1 MPSIEYS
8 GLKVSGG
15 KVFAIFTLLGA
26 LGGAAWTGF
35 TFYQDY
41 LDMKEKI
48 TLYTEPDLSQ
58 YDEGMAVL
66 KSEIDMILQE
76 ITIISDVARDM
87 RSDMK
92 ADLRQMNGDIR
103 HITEIVNDVEDRQK
117 EDNRQ
122 LLDEIKL
129 LEESLDLKINK
140 ALNNPL
146 NSMSAK
152 SKQEV
157 IMCDCKTDEDCVCR
171 LRQR

>member
-8 GLKVSGG
+8 GMKITGG

-48 TLYTEPDLSQ
+48 TLYTEPDLSR

-66 KSEIDMILQE
+66 KSEIDMILDE
-76 ITIISDVARDM
+76 ITLVSDVAKDLKN
-87 RSDMK
+87 DMK

-117 EDNRQ
+117 EDNRE
-122 LLDEIKL
+122 LLDELKVM
-129 LEESLDLKINK
+129 EQNLDLKINK

-146 NSMSAK
+146 SGMSAK
-152 SKQEV
+152 GQ
-157 IMCDCKTDEDCVCR
+157 
-171 LRQR
+171 

>member
-8 GLKVSGG
+8 GMKITGG

-41 LDMKEKI
+41 LDMKQKI
-48 TLYTEPDLSQ
+48 TMYTEPDLSS

-66 KSEIDMILQE
+66 KSEIDMILDE
-76 ITIISDVARDM
+76 ITLVADVAKDLKN
-87 RSDMK
+87 DMK

-117 EDNRQ
+117 EDNRE
-122 LLDEIKL
+122 LLDELKVM
-129 LEESLDLKINK
+129 EQNLDLKINK

-146 NSMSAK
+146 SGMSAK
-152 SKQEV
+152 GQ
-157 IMCDCKTDEDCVCR
+157 
-171 LRQR
+171 

>member
-8 GLKVSGG
+8 GMKITGG

-48 TLYTEPDLSQ
+48 TMYTEPDLSR

-66 KSEIDMILQE
+66 KSEIDMILDE
-76 ITIISDVARDM
+76 ITLVADVAKDLKN
-87 RSDMK
+87 DMK

-117 EDNRQ
+117 EDNRE
-122 LLDEIKL
+122 LLDELKL
-129 LEESLDLKINK
+129 MEQNLDLKINK

-146 NSMSAK
+146 SGMSAK
-152 SKQEV
+152 GQ
-157 IMCDCKTDEDCVCR
+157 
-171 LRQR
+171 

>member
-8 GLKVSGG
+8 GMKITGG
-15 KVFAIFTLLGA
+15 KMFAIFTLLGA

-92 ADLRQMNGDIR
+92 ADLRQQAGDIR

-117 EDNRQ
+117 EDNRE
-122 LLDEIKL
+122 LLNEMKL
-129 LEESLDLKINK
+129 LEDKLDLKINK

-146 NSMSAK
+146 SGLT
-152 SKQEV
+152 SK
-157 IMCDCKTDEDCVCR
+157 K
-171 LRQR
+171 

>member
-8 GLKVSGG
+8 GMKITGG

-41 LDMKEKI
+41 LDMREKI

-92 ADLRQMNGDIR
+92 ADLRQQAEDIR
-103 HITEIVNDVEDRQK
+103 HITEVVNDVEDRQK
-117 EDNRQ
+117 EDNRE
-122 LLDEIKL
+122 LINEMKL
-129 LEESLDLKINK
+129 LEESLDLKIDK

-146 NSMSAK
+146 SGMSAK
-152 SKQEV
+152 SK
-157 IMCDCKTDEDCVCR
+157 
-171 LRQR
+171 

>member
-8 GLKVSGG
+8 GLKISGG

-48 TLYTEPDLSQ
+48 TLYTEPDLSH
-58 YDEGMAVL
+58 YDEQIAVI
-66 KSEIDMILQE
+66 KSELGMILEEVGLISE
-76 ITIISDVARDM
+76 ITRDM
-87 RSDMK
+87 K
-92 ADLRQMNGDIR
+92 NEIKVQIR
-103 HITEIVNDVEDRQK
+103 EIEQDVRHVTTIVNDTEDRQK
-117 EDNRQ
+117 EDARE
-122 LLDEIKL
+122 LLDEMKL

-152 SKQEV
+152 SK
-157 IMCDCKTDEDCVCR
+157 
-171 LRQR
+171 

>member
-8 GLKVSGG
+8 GMKITGG

-92 ADLRQMNGDIR
+92 ADLRQQMQDIR
-103 HITEIVNDVEDRQK
+103 HITEVVNDVEDRQK
-117 EDNRQ
+117 EDNRE
-122 LLDEIKL
+122 LINEMKL
-129 LEESLDLKINK
+129 LEESLDLKIDK

-146 NSMSAK
+146 SGMSAK
-152 SKQEV
+152 SK
-157 IMCDCKTDEDCVCR
+157 
-171 LRQR
+171 

>member
-8 GLKVSGG
+8 GMKITGG

-48 TLYTEPDLSQ
+48 TMYTEPDLSR

-66 KSEIDMILQE
+66 KSEIDMILDE
-76 ITIISDVARDM
+76 ITLVADVAKDLKN
-87 RSDMK
+87 DMK

-117 EDNRQ
+117 EDNRE
-122 LLDEIKL
+122 LLDELKVM
-129 LEESLDLKINK
+129 EQNLDLKINK

-146 NSMSAK
+146 SGMSAK
-152 SKQEV
+152 GQ
-157 IMCDCKTDEDCVCR
+157 
-171 LRQR
+171 

>member
-8 GLKVSGG
+8 GMKITGG

-41 LDMKEKI
+41 LDMKQKI
-48 TLYTEPDLSQ
+48 TMYTEPDLSR

-66 KSEIDMILQE
+66 KSEIDMILDE
-76 ITIISDVARDM
+76 ITLVADVAKDLKN
-87 RSDMK
+87 DMK

-117 EDNRQ
+117 EDNRE
-122 LLDEIKL
+122 LLDELKVM
-129 LEESLDLKINK
+129 EQSLDLKINK

-146 NSMSAK
+146 SGMSAK
-152 SKQEV
+152 GQ
-157 IMCDCKTDEDCVCR
+157 
-171 LRQR
+171 